1 MTRNC
6 QNDRLSAN
14 PQQHPDITSHP
25 TADMCTTVFHIRPP
39 TVFRQEFTPPP
50 AHPYT
55 GMATAPPPPYSDSRQ
70 RLSTMGLRQFRS
82 PNHFDV
88 GKGTS
93 PADLRQPASR
103 ILLTP
108 LRPHIYNIRYGHK
121 TKVRP
126 YGRTPIN
133 IANLSRYSAMGVTLT

>member
-14 PQQHPDITSHP
+14 PQQHPDITSLP

-39 TVFRQEFTPPP
+39 TVFRQEFTPHLHTRTP
-50 AHPYT
+50 AWPLL
-55 GMATAPPPPYSDSRQ
+55 PPPYSDSRQ
-70 RLSTMGLRQFRS
+70 RLPTMSLRQFRS
-82 PNHFDV
+82 PNHFDA
-88 GKGTS
+88 GTGTS

-103 ILLTP
+103 IPLTP
-108 LRPHIYNIRYGHK
+108 LRPHIYNIRYDYK

-126 YGRTPIN
+126 SGRTPIN
-133 IANLSRYSAMGVTLT
+133 IANLSRYSAIGVTLT